1 MKINLLKRSGINLQT
16 FLIIYEVTISKFNV
30 TYIVEVTSFFIKHLI
45 GVGWVEKIKIFSV
58 T

>member
-30 TYIVEVTSFFIKHLI
+30 TYIGEVTSFFIKHLI

>member
-16 FLIIYEVTISKFNV
+16 FLIKYGVTISKRNV
-30 TYIVEVTSFFIKHLI
+30 TYIGEVTSFFTKHLI